1 VRLGRARHHRRIP
14 LPGRL
19 CCDPARSTSTC
30 CRSHEASAGG
40 PSCACVNRYFHD
52 RADDGHIGLPAAVP
66 SRQSHTREPT
76 VPSGTARKSQI
87 AITASPIRPHQNLQI
102 PITSHL
108 CPAGSC
114 LGGFRTPAPCLSLDL
129 RGPASENLH
138 QVHRWCAC
146 QAIPEPDLQ
155 NVAAADCSAP
165 RWSFSRL
172 LLLAQSGHLSAR
184 SSRPPSVESPRPVR
198 IPEWPR
204 CASSRPKW
212 TLRTD
217 GLAAVCRAAS
227 CHGASTRLRVA
238 PPEHCKGPLWDR
250 SLSPAWTYVKI
261 VVLRF
266 AGRLRTQNW
275 VALRAEPL
283 ALHSE

>member
-138 QVHRWCAC
+138 HISHSASTIHFPK
-146 QAIPEPDLQ
+146 ADMNA
-155 NVAAADCSAP
+155 NVA
-165 RWSFSRL
+165 
-172 LLLAQSGHLSAR
+172 LLAAM
-184 SSRPPSVESPRPVR
+184 
-198 IPEWPR
+198 
-204 CASSRPKW
+204 
-212 TLRTD
+212 D
-217 GLAAVCRAAS
+217 
-227 CHGASTRLRVA
+227 
-238 PPEHCKGPLWDR
+238 
-250 SLSPAWTYVKI
+250 SLPSPAGPSPFPGSSHCGSPTSSPCCREVF
-261 VVLRF
+261 RRAF
-266 AGRLRTQNW
+266 RRLSRSNACL
-275 VALRAEPL
+275 VGNAPL
-283 ALHSE
+283 FV

>member
-1 VRLGRARHHRRIP
+1 MRLGRARHHRRIP

-108 CPAGSC
+108 CPASSC

-138 QVHRWCAC
+138 HAGHSAATAHFSKPDMDIGVTRYRSYGRRAGKPPATRPSPTKIAAAGASREGGCLNSCERGRRLAEHLDHRPQGATAC
-146 QAIPEPDLQ
+146 QTPLMRPATITPTLGDAYPLKLLQ
-155 NVAAADCSAP
+155 SCNSNVCDISGMP
-165 RWSFSRL
+165 RRISLNRVL
-172 LLLAQSGHLSAR
+172 PAR
-184 SSRPPSVESPRPVR
+184 SS
-198 IPEWPR
+198 
-204 CASSRPKW
+204 
-212 TLRTD
+212 
-217 GLAAVCRAAS
+217 
-227 CHGASTRLRVA
+227 
-238 PPEHCKGPLWDR
+238 
-250 SLSPAWTYVKI
+250 
-261 VVLRF
+261 
-266 AGRLRTQNW
+266 
-275 VALRAEPL
+275 
-283 ALHSE
+283 

>member
-1 VRLGRARHHRRIP
+1 MRLGRARHHRRIP

-138 QVHRWCAC
+138 HLR
-146 QAIPEPDLQ
+146 
-155 NVAAADCSAP
+155 
-165 RWSFSRL
+165 
-172 LLLAQSGHLSAR
+172 QSGWSELLSKPVIR
-184 SSRPPSVESPRPVR
+184 STWRRGAFWLDAQILGWSRNILTRYRHSQGERIVLAGSDCWELSKKSGMPPGGV
-198 IPEWPR
+198 
-204 CASSRPKW
+204 
-212 TLRTD
+212 
-217 GLAAVCRAAS
+217 
-227 CHGASTRLRVA
+227 
-238 PPEHCKGPLWDR
+238 
-250 SLSPAWTYVKI
+250 
-261 VVLRF
+261 
-266 AGRLRTQNW
+266 
-275 VALRAEPL
+275 
-283 ALHSE
+283 

>member
-1 VRLGRARHHRRIP
+1 MRLGRARHHRRIP

-138 QVHRWCAC
+138 PVGRLGDAAHFSKADIDISDPSAVLGGLPNFCL
-146 QAIPEPDLQ
+146 QAPNGRIAARADVPGSLADARMQTFGRL
-155 NVAAADCSAP
+155 AAAPQIS
-165 RWSFSRL
+165 
-172 LLLAQSGHLSAR
+172 
-184 SSRPPSVESPRPVR
+184 
-198 IPEWPR
+198 
-204 CASSRPKW
+204 
-212 TLRTD
+212 
-217 GLAAVCRAAS
+217 AAS
-227 CHGASTRLRVA
+227 GNQ
-238 PPEHCKGPLWDR
+238 
-250 SLSPAWTYVKI
+250 TYI
-261 VVLRF
+261 SRY
-266 AGRLRTQNW
+266 G
-275 VALRAEPL
+275 E
-283 ALHSE
+283 

>member
-14 LPGRL
+14 LPERL

-138 QVHRWCAC
+138 RDGRSIARRYP
-146 QAIPEPDLQ
+146 AK
-155 NVAAADCSAP
+155 AD
-165 RWSFSRL
+165 
-172 LLLAQSGHLSAR
+172 
-184 SSRPPSVESPRPVR
+184 VRPVNFASGYGCNQDMAWSPSR
-198 IPEWPR
+198 RPAGARNQQLSQEWLQ
-204 CASSRPKW
+204 CSSSLNSATAP
-212 TLRTD
+212 
-217 GLAAVCRAAS
+217 
-227 CHGASTRLRVA
+227 GASDSHSDDICTVRLR
-238 PPEHCKGPLWDR
+238 C
-250 SLSPAWTYVKI
+250 
-261 VVLRF
+261 
-266 AGRLRTQNW
+266 
-275 VALRAEPL
+275 
-283 ALHSE
+283 

>member
-1 VRLGRARHHRRIP
+1 MTLQASVSP
-14 LPGRL
+14 LINGRL
-19 CCDPARSTSTC
+19 WSELAESCRTTSG
-30 CRSHEASAGG
+30 SASAQSRHWLSSGI
-40 PSCACVNRYFHD
+40 RL
-52 RADDGHIGLPAAVP
+52 LP
-66 SRQSHTREPT
+66 T
-76 VPSGTARKSQI
+76 
-87 AITASPIRPHQNLQI
+87 
-102 PITSHL
+102 
-108 CPAGSC
+108 
-114 LGGFRTPAPCLSLDL
+114 
-129 RGPASENLH
+129 

>member
-1 VRLGRARHHRRIP
+1 MRLGRARHHRRIP

-108 CPAGSC
+108 CPASSC

-138 QVHRWCAC
+138 HAGHSAMESVILEADVSWRSLLAGTRRYWADVLRYRLASGDGREAEARRRAALSTRCRPS
-146 QAIPEPDLQ
+146 I
-155 NVAAADCSAP
+155 VWSAAA
-165 RWSFSRL
+165 
-172 LLLAQSGHLSAR
+172 
-184 SSRPPSVESPRPVR
+184 
-198 IPEWPR
+198 
-204 CASSRPKW
+204 
-212 TLRTD
+212 
-217 GLAAVCRAAS
+217 
-227 CHGASTRLRVA
+227 
-238 PPEHCKGPLWDR
+238 
-250 SLSPAWTYVKI
+250 
-261 VVLRF
+261 
-266 AGRLRTQNW
+266 
-275 VALRAEPL
+275 
-283 ALHSE
+283 

>member
-138 QVHRWCAC
+138 QVGRLADP
-146 QAIPEPDLQ
+146 ADVSEPDIPE
-155 NVAAADCSAP
+155 
-165 RWSFSRL
+165 RGFITEGGRRSFRT
-172 LLLAQSGHLSAR
+172 HLSCDVTL
-184 SSRPPSVESPRPVR
+184 SSGANEWRRKECHQPWPTSVAEAHQGKRNVP
-198 IPEWPR
+198 
-204 CASSRPKW
+204 
-212 TLRTD
+212 
-217 GLAAVCRAAS
+217 
-227 CHGASTRLRVA
+227 H
-238 PPEHCKGPLWDR
+238 
-250 SLSPAWTYVKI
+250 
-261 VVLRF
+261 
-266 AGRLRTQNW
+266 
-275 VALRAEPL
+275 ALRRKPPL
-283 ALHSE
+283 EFRPSG